1 LLALCVFLLAAA
13 SVVPCYRRQ
22 FWIGVS
28 IALALVVM
36 GIVVNQFEIWALVR
50 FSSVLLLPVGYLLLT
65 RNSGSSPSWGGL
77 TSNRFRI
84 LLVGAVACNAA
95 FAYYMARIFFAP

>member
-13 SVVPCYRRQ
+13 SVIPCYRRR

-28 IALALVVM
+28 IGLALIVM

-50 FSSVLLLPVGYLLLT
+50 FSSVLLLPLGYLLLT
-65 RNSGSSPSWGGL
+65 RNSDLSRRWGGL
-77 TSNRFRI
+77 TPNRFRI
-84 LLVGAVACNAA
+84 LFVGAIACNAA
-95 FAYYMARIFFAP
+95 FGYYMAKIFFTP